1 MINELELQEY
11 YDLAQKIA
19 EAIEAVLN
27 LDVTMMNE
35 NMDRIAG
42 TGIYKKELNNKIA
55 KNSAFESCLLSDESF
70 VIINHCKSESI
81 YNRCTNRIHCQ
92 ELAKICVPIK
102 CKEKII
108 GVLGVIAFNDEQKH
122 RIQSNRDIYLN
133 YLEKMASLLGGKYDQ
148 YQMDLSKKR
157 YAQRMNGILNTINS
171 GVILYTD
178 SGEVLYTNNALE
190 GIFAEV
196 GIENID
202 DFVSEIRKHKKLQ
215 ELLESGQCIRPCEI
229 AIDILGIKYTLLVT
243 ITYLNMDSNS
253 KEIMLTIQNIDYFK
267 KQVMQS
273 IEKNHIRL
281 KFDNILG
288 ISKEFLEVKR
298 LAEKAAL
305 SESNILI
312 QGESGT
318 GKELFARAIHN
329 SSDRRDFAFV
339 PINCGAIP
347 YDLFESEF
355 FGYEKGAFTGAY
367 ANKIGKFEVADKG
380 TVFLDEIGDIPYDL
394 QVKLLRILQEKEVC
408 RIGSNVVKKVDVKI
422 IAASNKDLLKRVKEG
437 LFREDL
443 YYRLNVIPIMVPPL
457 VKRHEDIL
465 YIANHFI
472 KYYSKLLNKDIR
484 GLTQEAINLMMEYH
498 WPGNV
503 REMQNLIEYACN
515 FETGSLIS
523 SQVIEKRLEPKNEG
537 FTKRFDGESLSISLG
552 IVEKEIII
560 RCINKYSYSNTKDQ
574 MISCVCKELDIS
586 RATLYRKIKEYNICL
601 NHENYLNNEI
611 IGEKDIKRQK

>member
-70 VIINHCKSESI
+70 VIINHCKNESI

-102 CKEKII
+102 CKEKKI

-243 ITYLNMDSNS
+243 ITYLNMDNNS

-273 IEKNHIRL
+273 IEKI
-281 KFDNILG
+281 
-288 ISKEFLEVKR
+288 IS
-298 LAEKAAL
+298 
-305 SESNILI
+305 
-312 QGESGT
+312 G
-318 GKELFARAIHN
+318 
-329 SSDRRDFAFV
+329 
-339 PINCGAIP
+339 
-347 YDLFESEF
+347 
-355 FGYEKGAFTGAY
+355 
-367 ANKIGKFEVADKG
+367 
-380 TVFLDEIGDIPYDL
+380 
-394 QVKLLRILQEKEVC
+394 
-408 RIGSNVVKKVDVKI
+408 
-422 IAASNKDLLKRVKEG
+422 
-437 LFREDL
+437 
-443 YYRLNVIPIMVPPL
+443 
-457 VKRHEDIL
+457 
-465 YIANHFI
+465 
-472 KYYSKLLNKDIR
+472 
-484 GLTQEAINLMMEYH
+484 
-498 WPGNV
+498 
-503 REMQNLIEYACN
+503 
-515 FETGSLIS
+515 
-523 SQVIEKRLEPKNEG
+523 
-537 FTKRFDGESLSISLG
+537 
-552 IVEKEIII
+552 
-560 RCINKYSYSNTKDQ
+560 
-574 MISCVCKELDIS
+574 
-586 RATLYRKIKEYNICL
+586 
-601 NHENYLNNEI
+601 
-611 IGEKDIKRQK
+611 